1 MLREFKARLR
11 KGDNKGAWT
20 YVVMD
25 GSAEFT
31 ITIDSEIR
39 VEVAGKPPK
48 AEQVPPKGEE
58 PRNKPAPGKSEPPAP
73 SAPSPSENAP
83 SEQP

>member
-1 MLREFKARLR
+1 MSSAVKIVP
-11 KGDNKGAWT
+11 T
-20 YVVMD
+20 QHVME

-31 ITIDSEIR
+31 LTIDSEIR

-58 PRNKPAPGKSEPPAP
+58 PRNNKPAPAKGDAPPPAI
-73 SAPSPSENAP
+73 PSPADNAP